1 MSGTLLLTALLI
13 QTALSAHD
21 DVFIIENRFMRYGVT
36 AEGQNAVLTGLPE
49 GQNVLASPGRACA
62 SIQKGGE
69 YYPASK
75 IVMNGTDW
83 HITFGASGAEAV
95 LRPHAEEHF
104 LTMEVISLCGE
115 DVDTL
120 TFVNIPVLEDSP
132 FAACT
137 LALNLKTNV
146 PELPG
151 SMSTLTATAYKRF
164 GFQGAKA
171 AIFAVPR
178 ERLRETMQKAVLY
191 SDDIPRSALGG
202 PWALDA
208 PANYGSYLIDIDGK
222 LTEET
227 ADAWIQLAQD
237 MGVGQID
244 FHMGKT
250 MRFGDL
256 VPNLRAYPR
265 GLDSVKA
272 VVEKM
277 HAAGKLAGL
286 HTYAFY
292 IAKDSGWVSPKPD
305 SRLAVARTFTL
316 AKAVDTAADIIPLV
330 EAPDGLSPVTGF
342 QVRNSDTVR
351 LDDELITFS
360 GVRTE
365 PPFALTGCRRGAWGT
380 AAASHETNT
389 RIDHLKECFGL
400 FLPDGES
407 DLFVEVAART
417 ADVFNYCGFDMIY
430 LDALDGSDILA
441 GGEYAWHYA
450 AKFVFE
456 LNRRLARPALFE
468 MSTFMHHLWFVRS
481 RMGAWDVPARAPQ
494 RFIDIH
500 AAANTESARIFMPSN
515 LGWWGVFGW
524 SPVQPER
531 SFPEDI
537 DYLCTR
543 SIGHNSSL
551 SFLVG
556 FTPED
561 WIRSSYIRRLGA
573 KIRQYEELRLSGR
586 VPEEVR
592 TAMRIPGNAFELADS
607 PEGQPHIHRM
617 EQARQI
623 VDGDHSSIWTVNNR
637 FSAQMPRIRIEALMS
652 ASDYDAPDAVSIGEF
667 TEQSG
672 FSEVS
677 TQSGVTAS
685 FSMTLDPG
693 KDGLPCA
700 SFIAE
705 NTSAEDESAWVQVS
719 KTLSSPGDLSR
730 SALGLW
736 VYGDGQGSVLN
747 IQLKNPPHKNSAFS
761 DHYITV
767 GFTGWRYCLL
777 VEPESDRISHYG
789 WPYSQRQS
797 NGGEG
802 IPPFHEIMGNYHFWV
817 DYSDITELNILLNNL
832 PVGKTVNLALS
843 SVRALPL
850 KATELR
856 NPRITIAGKTLLFP
870 VTLKSGQYLEF
881 KSAADCALYDER
893 GEEIASVTPVGTA
906 PWLVP
911 GENPVHVFWD
921 TLPADAPPP
930 RARITVFTAGDTLAL
945 E

>member
-13 QTALSAHD
+13 QTALSAQD
-21 DVFIIENRFMRYGVT
+21 DLFIIENRFMRYGVT

-49 GQNVLASPGRACA
+49 EQNVLASPGSACA
-62 SIQKGGE
+62 SIKKGGE
-69 YYPASK
+69 YYPASQVVK
-75 IVMNGTDW
+75 NGTDW
-83 HITFGASGAEAV
+83 HISFGASGAEAV
-95 LRPHAEEHF
+95 LRPLAEEYF
-104 LTMEVISLCGE
+104 FTMEVISLCGE
-115 DVDTL
+115 GVDTL
-120 TFVNIPVLEDSP
+120 TFVDIPVLEDSP
-132 FAACT
+132 LAACT

-151 SMSTLTATAYKRF
+151 PMSTLTATAYKRF

-171 AIFAVPR
+171 AVFSVPR
-178 ERLRETMQKAVLY
+178 ERLRETMQKVVLC
-191 SDDIPRSALGG
+191 SDDIPRSAWGG
-202 PWALDA
+202 PWALDV
-208 PANYGSYLIDIDGK
+208 PANYGSYLIDSDGK

-227 ADAWIQLAQD
+227 ADAWIQLAQN

-250 MRFGDL
+250 LRFGDL
-256 VPNLRAYPR
+256 VPDLRAYPC

-277 HAAGKLAGL
+277 HAAGILAGL

-305 SRLAVARTFTL
+305 PRLAVARTFTL
-316 AKAVDTAADIIPLV
+316 AKAVDAAADIIPLV

-351 LDDELITFS
+351 LGDELITFS
-360 GVRTE
+360 GVCTE
-365 PPFALTGCRRGAWGT
+365 PTFALTGCRRGAWGT
-380 AAASHETNT
+380 TAASHETNT
-389 RIDHLKECFGL
+389 QIDHLKECFGL

-407 DLFVEVAART
+407 ELFVEVAART
-417 ADVFNYCGFDMIY
+417 AEVFNYCGFDMVY

-441 GGEYAWHYA
+441 GGEYAWYYA
-450 AKFVFE
+450 AKFVVE
-456 LNRRLARPALFE
+456 LNKRLMRPALFE
-468 MSTFMHHLWFVRS
+468 MSTFMHHLWFARS

-500 AAANTESARIFMPSN
+500 AAANTESARMFMPSN

-561 WIRSSYIRRLGA
+561 WTRSSYIRRLGA
-573 KIRQYEELRLSGR
+573 KIKQYEERRLSGR

-592 TAMRIPGNAFELADS
+592 ATMRIPGDAFELIEDS
-607 PEGQPHIHRM
+607 DGQQSLRQVERFRHI
-617 EQARQI
+617 I
-623 VDGDHSSIWTVNNR
+623 DDGHSSVWTINNP

-652 ASDYDAPDAVSIGEF
+652 ASDYDAPEAESIGAF

-677 TQSGVTAS
+677 SQSGVMAA
-685 FSMTLDPG
+685 FSLTPDLG
-693 KDGLPCA
+693 KNGLLCA
-700 SFIAE
+700 SFIVE
-705 NTSAEDESAWVQVS
+705 NTSAEDELAWVQVS
-719 KTLSSPGDLSR
+719 KTLSPPGDLSR

-736 VYGDGQGSVLN
+736 VHGDGQGSVLN
-747 IQLKNPPHKNSAFS
+747 IQLKNPPHKNNAFS

-767 GFTGWRYCLL
+767 DFTGWRYCLL

-797 NGGEG
+797 PGTEG

-832 PVGKTVNLALS
+832 PVGKSVNLALS

-870 VTLKSGQYLEF
+870 VTLRSGQYLELNA
-881 KSAADCALYDER
+881 AADCVLYDER
-893 GEEIASVTPVGTA
+893 GEEVASVTPAGAV
-906 PWLVP
+906 PELVP

-921 TLPADAPPP
+921 TSPADTPPP